1 MYECQLKKTTE
12 KFTNIS
18 FLFWPENKQ
27 CQYLDHCL
35 HSQKTWLHKVFE
47 DQNQTIINLGQWS
60 INKIILILPI
70 QIKDCMTWASIDFY
84 VLSRGEL
91 SQNTNN
97 MLTPHTI
104 LDLYL

>member
-1 MYECQLKKTTE
+1 MYECQLKKMTE

-27 CQYLDHCL
+27 CRYLDRCL
-35 HSQKTWLHKVFE
+35 HSQKHGYIRFLE
-47 DQNQTIINLGQWS
+47 DQNQTIFNLGPWN
-60 INKIILILPI
+60 IIKIIQILPI
-70 QIKDCMTWASIDFY
+70 QIKDCMIWASIDFY

-97 MLTPHTI
+97 MLMLHTI
-104 LDLYL
+104 LELYL